1 MTLQVDPNV
10 KPVAQPLRRTPFN
23 LQAKVENKIRELLD
37 CDIIE
42 EVDGP
47 TPWVN
52 PVVIIPKADGN
63 IRLCID
69 MRRANEALLLGR
81 HPIPTVN

>member
-1 MTLQVDPNV
+1 M
-10 KPVAQPLRRTPFN
+10 
-23 LQAKVENKIRELLD
+23 D

-52 PVVIIPKADGN
+52 PVVIYTGIYMKDQKMNDNA
-63 IRLCID
+63 LKKF
-69 MRRANEALLLGR
+69 AEA
-81 HPIPTVN
+81 

>member
-1 MTLQVDPNV
+1 MLHVDPNV
-10 KPVAQPLRRTPFN
+10 KPVAQPLRRTPLN

-52 PVVIIPKADGN
+52 PVVIYTGIYMKDQKMNDNA
-63 IRLCID
+63 LKKF
-69 MRRANEALLLGR
+69 AEA
-81 HPIPTVN
+81 